1 MPPPATAKPRG
12 WVYYDAECSWCTGWV
27 RRMGAVWRR
36 RGFEFVPLQSETA
49 RVMLGLAADTSADEV
64 KVQLAEGRILGGA
77 DAVAVL
83 CKAVWWLRPV
93 GWMLS
98 VPGMRELA
106 RGLYRGM
113 ACRRPT
119 RRGRA

>member
-1 MPPPATAKPRG
+1 
-12 WVYYDAECSWCTGWV
+12 
-27 RRMGAVWRR
+27 MGAVWRR

-49 RVMLGLAADTSADEV
+49 HVILGLAADTSEDEL
-64 KVQLAEGRILGGA
+64 KVQLTEGRILGGA

-98 VPGMRELA
+98 WPGVRGLA
-106 RGLYRGM
+106 RRLYRGM

-119 RRGRA
+119 RRSRA